1 MNFNKFNLIT
11 GILFVLGFIL
21 ILLNFL
27 TPYLNLAALVVLL
40 VALIMLTI
48 SLCKYC
54 IQKNAYLNSQNEEI
68 IMELSMQDG
77 MEQYVPV
84 EKKQTKFKKFWENT
98 KIFSPCIISGVFAL
112 CMLAFLVLSIVNL
125 FK

>member
-84 EKKQTKFKKFWENT
+84 EKKQTKFKKFCYNKPF
-98 KIFSPCIISGVFAL
+98 KI
-112 CMLAFLVLSIVNL
+112 
-125 FK
+125 